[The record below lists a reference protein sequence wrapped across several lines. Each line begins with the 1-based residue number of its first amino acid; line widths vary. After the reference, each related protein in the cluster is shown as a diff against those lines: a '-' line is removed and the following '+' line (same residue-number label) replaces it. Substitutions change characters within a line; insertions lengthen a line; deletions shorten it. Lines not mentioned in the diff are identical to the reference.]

1 MGKDDRRKAMKKS
14 KRVKRMLQPTGGM
27 LSVSGHT
34 TERADA
40 TTDLILG
47 PNALSMII
55 SQRYRRELMFELVSH
70 CL

>member
-1 MGKDDRRKAMKKS
+1 
-14 KRVKRMLQPTGGM
+14 MLQPTGGM